1 MNQDFLDLLRALLE
15 TGARFMVVG
24 AHAMAVHGVPR
35 ARGALDVWINPDPEN
50 SDRVWQSLLAF
61 GVPVERLDLSRSDL
75 ETAETVVQ
83 IGLPPRRIDLM
94 TTRTGLDFETA
105 WPNRTIHGVGLLEI
119 PFLGRED
126 LVQNKRATRRPKDL
140 VDLDILERGPE
151 Q

>member
-1 MNQDFLDLLRALLE
+1 M
-15 TGARFMVVG
+15 
-24 AHAMAVHGVPR
+24 
-35 ARGALDVWINPDPEN
+35 
-50 SDRVWQSLLAF
+50 
-61 GVPVERLDLSRSDL
+61 PVEGLDLSRSDL

-105 WPNRTIHGVGLLEI
+105 WPNRTVHGVGFLEI